1 MIPKSL
7 RRDLIRRLHYA
18 HSGVV
23 STLSRARECIY
34 WPGMSSEIK
43 QFIETCDVCRA
54 YDMRQPKETLVS
66 HEGPERPWAEVGVD
80 LFSYRSRN
88 YLICVDY
95 YSSFWEIDLL
105 EDTRS
110 ATVIRK
116 LKAQFARHGIPETCV
131 SDNGSQFIS
140 EEFKEFSRHW
150 SLAHVTSSPTYRQSN
165 GKVEAAV
172 KSAKSV
178 MKKSREAKSGDTV
191 RLTPPRSPTGE
202 SVKARVD
209 NSVGT
214 RLYEVVTED
223 GARYRRNRRH
233 LRKTRD
239 SYNRSALTRN

>member
-7 RRDLIRRLHYA
+7 RRDLIPQLHYA

-23 STLSRARECIY
+23 STLLQARECIY
-34 WPGMSSEIK
+34 WLGMSSEIK

-54 YDMRQPKETLVS
+54 YDKRQPKETLIS
-66 HEGPERPWAEVGVD
+66 HEVRERPLAKVRVD

-116 LKAQFARHGIPETCV
+116 LKAQFARHAIPETCV

-140 EEFKEFSRHW
+140 DEFKEFSRHW
-150 SLAHVTSSPTYRQSN
+150 SFAHVTSPRHTLR
-165 GKVEAAV
+165 V
-172 KSAKSV
+172 KG
-178 MKKSREAKSGDTV
+178 KSRQPSSQQSK
-191 RLTPPRSPTGE
+191 L
-202 SVKARVD
+202 
-209 NSVGT
+209 
-214 RLYEVVTED
+214 
-223 GARYRRNRRH
+223 
-233 LRKTRD
+233 
-239 SYNRSALTRN
+239 